1 LNQVTPTT
9 QILLPSE
16 NHFFKKGSS
25 NSNSIS
31 PLFLCTSPSTAKAV
45 IFLFPWEPS
54 TWSLPTKSSLGVY
67 WVWLRQKKHRNFR
80 VCHVEKQIGKRRL
93 RTSHTRF
100 QHSSHE
106 TASFWRSFFGPEKV
120 PKKDQKRC
128 PFLKKHLKGATKIFL
143 FLRYKSLDTGITSTK
158 ISRLCSTK
166 QCWILLPKTKKIK
179 LRILIFRPRTKKNNK
194 KLNPSKWRVLYIK
207 ILHYNCFVFLFPINV
222 KLTFILRTK
231 KAPIWWKL
239 DISTV
244 TQRGPKKI
252 TQTLQTNTF
261 VFHQI
266 I

>member
-1 LNQVTPTT
+1 M
-9 QILLPSE
+9 
-16 NHFFKKGSS
+16 
-25 NSNSIS
+25 
-31 PLFLCTSPSTAKAV
+31 
-45 IFLFPWEPS
+45 
-54 TWSLPTKSSLGVY
+54 
-67 WVWLRQKKHRNFR
+67 
-80 VCHVEKQIGKRRL
+80 CHVEKQIGKRRL

-100 QHSSHE
+100 RHSSHE

-231 KAPIWWKL
+231 KSPYLVKTRHL
-239 DISTV
+239 DSHPKG
-244 TQRGPKKI
+244 TQKNN
-252 TQTLQTNTF
+252 TNTADQHVCF
-261 VFHQI
+261 PPNNLVI
-266 I
+266 SCSY

>member
-1 LNQVTPTT
+1 
-9 QILLPSE
+9 
-16 NHFFKKGSS
+16 
-25 NSNSIS
+25 
-31 PLFLCTSPSTAKAV
+31 
-45 IFLFPWEPS
+45 
-54 TWSLPTKSSLGVY
+54 
-67 WVWLRQKKHRNFR
+67 

-100 QHSSHE
+100 RHSSHE
-106 TASFWRSFFGPEKV
+106 TARRFGGPFLDQKRSQKRT
-120 PKKDQKRC
+120 QKRC
-128 PFLKKHLKGATKIFL
+128 PFLKKHLKGATKTSF

-239 DISTV
+239 DISTL